1 MKTMKTDSKCPTN
14 IWHPCTQMKDLE
26 THPLL
31 EIERGEGVYLIDRNG
46 KRYID
51 AVSSW
56 WVNLFG
62 HCNPRLTNA
71 LKKQADRL
79 EHVIFAGATHKPAEE
94 VAEGLLA
101 LTPPELNKIFFADNG
116 SSAVE
121 SAMKMSYGYRR
132 NTGSHRKNRYAF
144 LTDGYHG
151 ETLGCLSVCGETL
164 YTDLY
169 GDIMIDNIKV
179 LGPDCFRCPCG
190 KKRGGCSAECFSF
203 MEKALRENAGILT
216 AVLIEPLIQ
225 CAGGFKMYPPE
236 YLVNSQ
242 LTTELDI
249 HSIFDEIAVGFGR
262 TGTMFALEQAGVC
275 PDMLCLSKG
284 ITSGY
289 LPLSAV
295 LTTDEIFYGFYDDYS
310 AGKAFLHSHSYTG
323 NPLACSVASET
334 LKIFRDENVIE
345 NNKPKFAHMSKCIEE
360 AFGGHPN
367 VGEIRHTGFVSA
379 VELVKNKEGNLPF
392 ESGLR
397 TGFQIYRKAVEKGA
411 LLRNLGDIIYF
422 MPPYI
427 ISRDETETLV
437 DIAQESV
444 KEVLG

>member
-1 MKTMKTDSKCPTN
+1 MKTDSKCPTN

-225 CAGGFKMYPPE
+225 CAGGFRMYPPE
-236 YLVNSQ
+236 YLVKLRR

-249 HSIFDEIAVGFGR
+249 HLIFDEIAVGFGR

-323 NPLACSVASET
+323 NPLACSVAAET

-345 NNKPKFAHMSKCIEE
+345 NNKPKFAHMRKCIEE

-437 DIAQESV
+437 DIARESV

>member
-1 MKTMKTDSKCPTN
+1 
-14 IWHPCTQMKDLE
+14 MKDLE
-26 THPLL
+26 TNPLL

-71 LKKQADRL
+71 LKNQADRL

-225 CAGGFKMYPPE
+225 CAGGFRMYPPE
-236 YLVNSQ
+236 YLVKLRR

-249 HSIFDEIAVGFGR
+249 HLIFDEIAVGFGR

-323 NPLACSVASET
+323 NPLACSVAAET

-345 NNKPKFAHMSKCIEE
+345 NNKPKFAHMRKCIEE

-437 DIAQESV
+437 DIARESV